1 MNPPTTDNAEPPLD
15 AALLDAT
22 AGALARDELVGVPT
36 DGFLALGARA
46 DRAAA
51 RSALREASAKSGAA
65 APALVLADARAI
77 GPCECAP
84 LVRRIAARHWP
95 GPLVLEVRAQG
106 ELAHWSSDGWIALC
120 CPAEP
125 HARALAAAARGPLL
139 LAHVPEARDAE
150 ALARLTGITRV
161 AGRAGGAL
169 LELPAWLRIARGAF
183 ELRREG
189 LYGLSTLRASGGL
202 AIAFACT
209 GNTCRSPMAEA
220 LARKLLAERLGVA
233 AARIGEFG
241 FELASMGTFAAPY
254 QPAAAHA
261 IDAVAELGADASQHR
276 SQLATTAA
284 LAQLDRVYCL
294 TRGHRDQVR
303 VLLPAE
309 WKGELA
315 LLDERGDVAD
325 PIGGTLD
332 DYRRCARQIREAL
345 ERRLD
350 EWA

>member
-1 MNPPTTDNAEPPLD
+1 
-15 AALLDAT
+15 
-22 AGALARDELVGVPT
+22 
-36 DGFLALGARA
+36 
-46 DRAAA
+46 
-51 RSALREASAKSGAA
+51 
-65 APALVLADARAI
+65 
-77 GPCECAP
+77 
-84 LVRRIAARHWP
+84 VRRIAARHWP
-95 GPLVLEVRAQG
+95 GPLVLEVRAEG
-106 ELAHWSSDGWIALC
+106 ELARWSSDAWVPLC
-120 CPAEP
+120 CPAQP
-125 HARALAAAARGPLL
+125 HARALASAARGPLL
-139 LAHVPEARDAE
+139 LAHVPDARDAA

-161 AGRAGGAL
+161 AGSAGGAL
-169 LELPAWLRIARGAF
+169 LELPAWLRVARGTF

-189 LYGLSTLRASGGL
+189 LYGLRTLRASAGL
-202 AIAFACT
+202 SIAFVCT

-220 LARKLLAERLGVA
+220 IARKLLADRLGVA
-233 AARIGEFG
+233 AERIGDFG

-261 IDAVAELGADASQHR
+261 IDAVGELGADAAAHR
-276 SQLATTAA
+276 SQLASTHA
-284 LAQLDRVYCL
+284 LARIERLYCM

-309 WKGELA
+309 WRGELA

-350 EWA
+350 EWV